1 MDVAIIPKKL
11 AQKGDF
17 RIISK
22 REYEEF
28 LVWKKAVRVK
38 FDEQWFWTR
47 EWQKKEAEADEA
59 INKGKVSGS
68 FSDHKKLVAALKR
81 KRKP

>member
-1 MDVAIIPKKL
+1 MDVVTIPKKL
-11 AQKGDF
+11 ARRGKF
-17 RIISK
+17 RVISK

-28 LVWKKAVRVK
+28 LVWKKAIRVK
-38 FDEQWFWTR
+38 FGEQWFLTR

-59 INKGKVSGS
+59 INRGKVSDP

-81 KRKP
+81 KRKS